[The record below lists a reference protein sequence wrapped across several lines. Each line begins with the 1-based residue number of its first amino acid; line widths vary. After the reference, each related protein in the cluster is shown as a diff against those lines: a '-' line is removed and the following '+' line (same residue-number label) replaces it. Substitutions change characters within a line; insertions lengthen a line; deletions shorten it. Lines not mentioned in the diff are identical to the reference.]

1 MVSLSGI
8 SSGFLSASPSASVRQ
23 GATGNARSTASG
35 GGKELTQEQQ
45 TQVRELQKTDA
56 QVKAHEQAH
65 KAAGGPYAGGIQYEY
80 TTGPDGRRYATG
92 GEVPIDTAPVR
103 GNPEATI
110 AKMEVV
116 KRAALSPQDPSPQ
129 DRAVAA
135 KADAAKAQAQNER
148 NSGESQDS
156 ADATAN
162 LATAGNDP
170 AQSAGA
176 DLALFR
182 QATKNYGRAS
192 TIARPGLSLIA

>member
-8 SSGFLSASPSASVRQ
+8 SSGFLSASPSVSARQ
-23 GATGNARSTASG
+23 GAAGNARNAAAG
-35 GGKELTQEQQ
+35 GQELTQEQQ
-45 TQVRELQKTDA
+45 AQVRELQKTDA

-80 TTGPDGRRYATG
+80 TTGPDGRRYVTG

-148 NSGESQDS
+148 NSGESQDP

-182 QATKNYGRAS
+182 QATKNYGRVGNN
-192 TIARPGLSLIA
+192 ARPGLSLIA